1 LSKPTSPIEVFIALG
16 SNIAPERN
24 LARAVRMLGQNY
36 HLALRAV
43 SCVYETA
50 PIDASGGIARDQGNF
65 LNAAVLVETDYYSAF
80 RLKYDVLRFIE
91 RCLGR
96 VRSAD
101 KFAAR
106 SIDLDIALYGDQVIT
121 TPLLTVPDPD
131 ILKRAHIALPL
142 ADLAPGLVHPCTR
155 QTLAAIA
162 ATLAAQP
169 GITVRDDLKLKA

>member
-1 LSKPTSPIEVFIALG
+1 MSKLTSPVKVFITLG

-24 LARAVRMLGQNY
+24 LARAVRMLGQNH

-43 SCVYETA
+43 SRIYETA
-50 PIDASGGIARDQGNF
+50 PIDASGGIAPDQGNF

-96 VRSAD
+96 VRSGD

-106 SIDLDIALYGDQVIT
+106 PIDLDIALYGDQIIS
-121 TPLLTVPDPD
+121 TPLLTIPDPD
-131 ILKRAHIALPL
+131 ILKRPHVALPL
-142 ADLAPGLVHPCTR
+142 ADLAPEFMHPRTG

-162 ATLAAQP
+162 ATLAEQA
-169 GITVRDDLKLKA
+169 GISVRDDLHLKA

>member
-1 LSKPTSPIEVFIALG
+1 VFITLG

-36 HLALRAV
+36 HLALCAV
-43 SCVYETA
+43 SRVYETA

-106 SIDLDIALYGDQVIT
+106 PIDLDIALYGDQVIT
-121 TPLLTVPDPD
+121 TPLLTIPDLD
-131 ILKRAHIALPL
+131 ILKRAYVALPL
-142 ADLAPGLVHPCTR
+142 ADLAPEFVHPCTG
-155 QTLAAIA
+155 QTLSAVAER
-162 ATLAAQP
+162 LAPQP
-169 GITVRDDLKLKA
+169 GITVRDDLHLKA